1 MMEKRNINK
10 PEKSDGLM
18 GSLLEVAVRTIAAF
32 ILFIFIAHLI
42 GKQAISQMTYHDFI
56 ASITLGSI
64 AGNLTFNTSIR
75 FTNFLTAALIFSGI
89 ILLTTYL
96 SLKSRKAR
104 AIFNGQPTVVIE
116 HGKIL
121 EANLRKLKMTLDSL
135 NQALREKEAFDINQ
149 VDFAIIEADGEL
161 SLLKKPPYQTIT
173 RKDLGILT
181 PASSLFPVELV
192 MDGQLIDKNLEQNH
206 LTRNWLFQE
215 IKQRGLNLADIS
227 YCVRG
232 TDRRLYFD
240 LIHDTIAEPV
250 DSES

>member
-1 MMEKRNINK
+1 MGKKKRYK
-10 PEKSDGLM
+10 PGKGDGSM
-18 GSLLEVAVRTIAAF
+18 DSIIEVAVRTVSAF
-32 ILFIFIAHLI
+32 VLFIFIAHLI

-75 FTNFLTAALIFSGI
+75 FTNFLVAALIFSTI
-89 ILLTTYL
+89 LLLTTYL

-116 HGKIL
+116 NGKIL
-121 EANLRKLKMTLDSL
+121 ETNLRKLKMPFDSL
-135 NQALREKEAFDINQ
+135 NQSLREKSVFDVSQ
-149 VDFAIIEADGEL
+149 VDFAVIEADGEL
-161 SLLKKPPYQTIT
+161 SLLKKPPYLDVM
-173 RKDLGILT
+173 RKDLDLAV
-181 PASSLFPVELV
+181 PSSASFPVELI

-206 LTRNWLFQE
+206 LTRKWLDQE
-215 IKQRGLNLADIS
+215 IERRGLNLDDIS

-240 LIHDTIAEPV
+240 RRHDGITAPV
-250 DSES
+250 DLET